1 MHIPASDL
9 HIREPSQDEIES
21 APTITFAQFRKV
33 AKAEGWDLDYLLHAV
48 GYQLDEPTKTLHR
61 VLEGAHVEGHRC
73 YDDKWVPAHWTDMA
87 DVVLP
92 YTCLLDLYDKA
103 TKPKPALAGERSCAC
118 GCKGLVRGKQQYA
131 SPACRVRNHRVK
143 TRV

>member
-1 MHIPASDL
+1 MHLPPSDP
-9 HIREPSQDEIES
+9 HVQP
-21 APTITFAQFRKV
+21 APTFAAFRKV

-48 GYQLDEPTKTLHR
+48 GSQLDEPTKTLRR
-61 VLEGAHVEGHRC
+61 VLEGAHVEGH

-103 TKPKPALAGERSCAC
+103 TKPKPALAGEKTCAC

-131 SPACRVRNHRVK
+131 SPACRVRNYRSLA
-143 TRV
+143 RQPA